1 MPSQPNPYTPGAGDP
16 PRALVGRDE
25 QLSLAETIRTQLEA
39 NYAAN
44 CLLFTGLRGVGKTVL
59 LKEVRNRFV
68 DKGWL
73 ATYVQIRPS
82 VPVDRAFAEV
92 ALRASRQLSTGARLG
107 KALKSLSR
115 RGGGLQ
121 VLGQGATIG
130 SASGSPDGCRE
141 LTEILEQLGQAAR
154 ADGVGVSLIVDE
166 LQSLKN
172 AALGDLMNMV
182 FTLRDEVPLAFIGCG
197 LPYLPSKIS
206 KATTS
211 TERLRYEPTDFLI
224 APDARRAVAEP
235 AQADGVSWDDN
246 ALERVVDLA
255 QGYPYFLQLYASEAW
270 AAAGRET
277 DFSSVTLDDV
287 LAAVPVVQRQLDT
300 GLYGSRFGKLG
311 PNQREYMFAME
322 YLMRQHSTRTVRSG
336 DVARHLTKSGAQV
349 SPVRD
354 GLLRGGMIHAPA
366 HGELEFSV
374 PGFADYL
381 SRRLEAEGV

>member
-1 MPSQPNPYTPGAGDP
+1 VPSRPNPYTPGAGDP

-39 NYAAN
+39 DYAAN

-59 LKEVRNRFV
+59 LKEVRNRFI
-68 DKGWL
+68 DRGWL

-82 VPVDRAFAEV
+82 VPVDRAFAQV
-92 ALRASRQLSTGARLG
+92 AIRASRQLSAGARLG
-107 KALKSLSR
+107 KALKTLGR

-121 VLGQGATIG
+121 ILGQGATIG
-130 SASGSPDGCRE
+130 AASGSQDGYRE
-141 LTEILEQLGQAAR
+141 LTDILEQLGHAAR
-154 ADGVGVSLIVDE
+154 ADGVGVALIVDE
-166 LQSLKN
+166 LQALKN
-172 AALGDLMNMV
+172 APLGDLMNMI

-224 APDARRAVAEP
+224 PPDARRAVAEP
-235 AQADGVSWDDN
+235 ARLDGVSWDDD
-246 ALERVVDLA
+246 ALGYVVELA
-255 QGYPYFLQLYASEAW
+255 QGYPYFLQLYASETW
-270 AAAGRET
+270 FAAGRER
-277 DFSSVTLDDV
+277 DFSSVTRGDV

-322 YLMRQHSTRTVRSG
+322 YLMRQHAARTVRSG
-336 DVARHLTKSGAQV
+336 DVARHLAKSGAQA

-354 GLLRGGMIHAPA
+354 GLLRSGMIHAPA
-366 HGELEFSV
+366 RGELEFSV

-381 SRRLEAEGV
+381 ARRQESEGA